1 MKHKLHQ
8 LMKKK
13 ADKGDVLSDN
23 HAKAKSGILED
34 LIGEMMDMEG
44 DKVKNLKK
52 VTVAS
57 DSPAGLEK
65 GLDKAKELV
74 GNKDL
79 APEMMSEE
87 MPEMAS
93 EEESEEESEESPEM
107 EASEESEEEE
117 GEEKKVADL
126 EEEIKKL
133 KEKLAKHNLA

>member
-13 ADKGDVLSDN
+13 ADKGEVLSEN

-57 DSPAGLEK
+57 DSPEGLEK
-65 GLDKAKELV
+65 GLDKAKEIV

-93 EEESEEESEESPEM
+93 EEEESEEEESPEM
-107 EASEESEEEE
+107 EASEEESEEE

>member
-13 ADKGDVLSDN
+13 ADKGEVLSEN

-57 DSPAGLEK
+57 DSPEGLEK
-65 GLDKAKELV
+65 GLDKAKEIV

-93 EEESEEESEESPEM
+93 EEEESEEEEAPEM
-107 EASEESEEEE
+107 EASEEESEEE

>member
-13 ADKGDVLSDN
+13 ADKGEVLSEN

-57 DSPAGLEK
+57 DSPEGLEK
-65 GLDKAKELV
+65 GLDKAKEIV

-93 EEESEEESEESPEM
+93 EEEESEEEAPEM
-107 EASEESEEEE
+107 EASEEESEEE